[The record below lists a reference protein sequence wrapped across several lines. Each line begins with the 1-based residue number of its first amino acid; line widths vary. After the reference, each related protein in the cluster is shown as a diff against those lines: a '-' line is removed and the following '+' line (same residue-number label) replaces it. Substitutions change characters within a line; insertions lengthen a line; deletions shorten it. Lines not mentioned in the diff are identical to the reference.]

1 MSETPAPETER
12 VCGIVLVGG
21 RSRRMGSDKSALPWG
36 SSTLLGA
43 IVDTLRGVFEE
54 VVVVAAPGQR
64 LPEVAA
70 RIVRD
75 EVADEGPLR
84 GLATGLAAAVELGAT
99 ATYVT
104 ATDTP
109 NVVAA
114 LIRSLVRGL
123 NGDVDAVLAHDGDR
137 DQPLVAVY
145 RTTVLSEAREAL
157 ESGERSMMRFVAGLR
172 VARVQADP
180 AQLVNLNT
188 RRDFERAQRRAAR
201 G

>member
-1 MSETPAPETER
+1 MSEQSGR

-36 SSTLLGA
+36 SSTLLGT
-43 IVDTLRGVFEE
+43 IVDTLRGVFDE

-64 LPEVAA
+64 LPEVPA
-70 RIVRD
+70 RVVRD

-99 ATYVT
+99 AAFVT

-109 NVVAA
+109 NVGAA
-114 LIRSLVRGL
+114 LISSLVQGL
-123 NGDVDAVLAHDGDR
+123 QQGADAVVANDGDR

-145 RTTVLSEAREAL
+145 RTEVLPAASEAL
-157 ESGERSMMRFVAGLR
+157 VTGERSMMRFVAGLR
-172 VARVQADP
+172 VAHVQTDP
-180 AQLVNLNT
+180 EQLVNLNT
-188 RRDFERAQRRAAR
+188 RHEFERAQRRAAR